1 MESKLYTEI
10 LEIKKELDK
19 KFARNTELQSKLNK
33 TDSLNTYL
41 FSNPPEELKKSGVE
55 IDGLIKRVKEL
66 SSELGKLGY
75 ILNGRDYSLERIDN
89 EKIRIESAK
98 YGFVVQYSK

>member
-10 LEIKKELDK
+10 LAIRKELDK
-19 KFARNTELQSKLNK
+19 KFDKNTELQNQLNK

-41 FSNPPEELKKSGVE
+41 FSNPPEELKKSKEETDKLVGR
-55 IDGLIKRVKEL
+55 IKEL

-75 ILNGRDYSLERIDN
+75 VLNGKDYSLERIDN
-89 EKIRIESAK
+89 DKIRIESAK
-98 YGFVVQYSK
+98 YGFVVQYDK